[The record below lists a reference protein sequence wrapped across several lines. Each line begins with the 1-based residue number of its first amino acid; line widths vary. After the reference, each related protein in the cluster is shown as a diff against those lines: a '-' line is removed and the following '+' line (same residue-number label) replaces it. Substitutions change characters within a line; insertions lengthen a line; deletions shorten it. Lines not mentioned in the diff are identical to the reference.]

1 MKRRIR
7 SGFDAAPFLIRGLA
21 CISLGSCPPAT
32 AQASQPPPAVP
43 LPAGADSWRM
53 ILDENFDGA
62 AYDASKWNPY
72 ADWSGNGSFN
82 NGREKYYP
90 SQVRLSG
97 GICNLVAE
105 PEPGAAVFE
114 GSYRSGELLS
124 ARANTQA
131 ATPYKFSFQYG
142 YVEARVKIVNVPGF
156 FGALW
161 MLPAKKNFTYEWEID
176 ILEVLGHDH
185 RTMFQTYHYSPGL
198 PADQDRNASWTPNRG
213 TGSNGSAP
221 VLDYS
226 AGYHTFGVDWQA
238 DHLAFY
244 IDGIRSGAF
253 PTPGTGNANIPHTPG
268 YILLQQMVENN
279 WIRSTGELLPD
290 PSASVDT
297 FHIDYVRVWQGAV
310 ANGLRSA
317 PPARAG
323 IGAFPVVDLSGRI
336 RKPYRPGR
344 EPLLSPVLLPVL
356 VLKAP

>member
-1 MKRRIR
+1 MQRRFG
-7 SGFDAAPFLIRGLA
+7 SGCPAAPFLFHGLA
-21 CISLGSCPPAT
+21 LMSLGLCPPAA
-32 AQASQPPPAVP
+32 AQAPQPPPAVP
-43 LPAGADSWRM
+43 IPKGSDSWKL
-53 ILDENFDGA
+53 ILDEGFDGA
-62 AYDASKWNPY
+62 AFDSSIWNPY

-82 NGREKYYP
+82 NGREKYHP
-90 SQVRLSG
+90 SQVGLSG

-105 PEPGAAVFE
+105 PEPGATAFE

-156 FGALW
+156 FGAFWL
-161 MLPAKKNFTYEWEID
+161 LPAKKNFTYEWEID

-198 PADQDRNASWTPNRG
+198 PADVDRNASWTPNRG

-226 AGYHTFGVDWQA
+226 QGYHTFGVDWQA

-253 PTPGTGNANIPHTPG
+253 PSPGTDNANIPRAPG
-268 YILLQQMVENN
+268 YILIQQMVENN
-279 WIRSTGELLPD
+279 WIRSTEQLLPD

-310 ANGLRSA
+310 ADGLRSA
-317 PPARAG
+317 APARAG
-323 IGAFPVVDLSGRI
+323 IRAIPAVDAVGRL
-336 RKPYRPGR
+336 RKPTEGGWPGK
-344 EPLLSPVLLPVL
+344 EPVLL
-356 VLKAP
+356 LKAP